1 MHLTEVALEAA
12 SARGAAAASELALA
26 PLRAWFEALLEPRPG
41 WAAVQAPPE
50 PEPEPEPEGLG
61 ASPAADSLD
70 GGRTSELPTNSCQSR
85 EGCF

>member
-12 SARGAAAASELALA
+12 SARGAAASELALA

-50 PEPEPEPEGLG
+50 PEPEPKGLG
-61 ASPAADSLD
+61 ASPAAHSLD